1 MIRGI
6 GGIFIYADDA
16 QALTAWYT
24 RHLGIEFQF
33 EPSEGSYYRDFLL
46 PPDAAFGREEREVFA
61 IRQAATRRTDQE
73 RRFIINLRVQDLQQL
88 LAGLQQT
95 GVAIIRKESYDYG
108 HFAWIEDA
116 EGNLL
121 ELFEPIG

>member
-24 RHLGIEFQF
+24 RHLGLEFQF
-33 EPSEGSYYRDFLL
+33 EPSEGSYYRDFVL
-46 PPDAAFGREEREVFA
+46 PPDPAYGREEREVFA
-61 IRQAATRRTDQE
+61 IRQASVPRTDPA
-73 RRFIINLRVQDLQQL
+73 RRFVINLRVQDLQQL
-88 LAGLQQT
+88 LAHLAET
-95 GVAIIRKESYDYG
+95 GVPITRQEDYDYG
-108 HFAWIEDA
+108 RFAWIEDL

-121 ELFEPIG
+121 ELFEPS